1 MCGIVSVIHANKA
14 VEQSK
19 LIHMRDNLLH
29 RGPDAAGLWCKKNV
43 GFGQRRLSIID
54 LSSDADQPFVSSDER
69 FVLNYNGEI
78 YNYIELREFLE
89 TKDVKFRTHS
99 DTEVLLNA
107 LIYWGVDAL
116 EHLNGMFAFTFWD
129 SIEQK
134 LIAARDRFG
143 EKPLYYYCDNQYGF
157 AAASEMKALLA
168 DEAIPD
174 EMDEYSIGQYQI
186 GQYYEEGDNTFF
198 KHIKR
203 LKSGH
208 YMVVDKQGRVESE
221 KRYWT
226 PNYEDVNHSMSK
238 KEAVEGFGEKLNEA
252 IRVRLRS
259 DVQVGSSLSG
269 GMDSSAIVG
278 RISLLRKLQNN
289 TKQQNTFS
297 ARFDDDPT
305 LSEGE
310 FIDSVIERTGVNGLH
325 VSPDPIKMIEEL
337 SRLHWHQEEPFLSA
351 SIYLQWCV
359 ARLASEND
367 TVVMLDGQGADELLG
382 GYQPYFRNHQLDLI
396 DNGYRL
402 TSLIN
407 TIKFNGRLNKA
418 SRLYKDSTRRFNP
431 NVAFTFAQI
440 CALQSVRPSP
450 YGMPVYTEGVP
461 AISKGFRARRQMAEA
476 LQYNTL
482 PTLLRYADRNSM
494 AFSREVRLPFL
505 DKGLV
510 EFAISIPD
518 KWLFADGWQKYPLRQ
533 SSKGFLPSEVCWR
546 ADKVGYAAPLDI
558 WMRAELKD
566 WSYDKLFNGES
577 KSLEYFDE
585 SELKKQWRMHQKG
598 QGNFSW
604 QFWKWISLNEWF
616 NMHARGDLRR
626 HHH

>member
-1 MCGIVSVIHANKA
+1 MCGIVSIIHANKA
-14 VEQSK
+14 VEEPK
-19 LIHMRDNLLH
+19 LIHMRDNLVH
-29 RGPDAAGLWCKKNV
+29 RGPDAAGLWCQKNV
-43 GFGQRRLSIID
+43 GFGQRRVSIID
-54 LSSDADQPFVSSDER
+54 LSTDSDQPFLSSDER
-69 FVLNYNGEI
+69 YVLNYNGEI
-78 YNYIELREFLE
+78 YNYIELRELLE
-89 TKDVKFRTHS
+89 TKDIKFRTHS

-129 SIEQK
+129 RVEQK
-134 LIAARDRFG
+134 LIVARDRFG
-143 EKPLYYYCDNQYGF
+143 EKPLYYHCDNHYGF

-168 DEAIPD
+168 DETISDAID
-174 EMDEYSIGQYQI
+174 EFSIEQYQI
-186 GQYYEEGDNTFF
+186 GQYYEERDNTFF

-203 LKSGH
+203 LKPAH
-208 YMVVDKQGRVESE
+208 FMIVDKQGRIESE

-226 PNYEDVNHSMSK
+226 PNYEDINHGMSK

-252 IRVRLRS
+252 IRIRLRS

-278 RISLLRKLQNN
+278 RIAQIRKSQNN
-289 TKQQNTFS
+289 TQRQNTFS

-310 FIDSVIERTGVNGLH
+310 FIDSVIERTGVNGFD
-325 VSPDPIKMIEEL
+325 VSPDPLKMVDEL
-337 SRLHWHQEEPFLSA
+337 KRLHWHQEEPFLSA

-359 ARLASEND
+359 ARLASENN
-367 TVVMLDGQGADELLG
+367 TTVMLDGQGADELLG

-396 DNGYRL
+396 DNGHRL
-402 TSLIN
+402 TSVVN
-407 TIKFNGRLNKA
+407 TIKFNSRLNKA
-418 SRLYKDSTRRFNP
+418 SRLYRDAKRRFNP
-431 NVAFTFAQI
+431 NVAFSFAQI

-450 YGMPVYTEGVP
+450 YGMPVYEEGVP
-461 AISKGFRARRQMAEA
+461 PISKGFRARRQMAEA

-482 PTLLRYADRNSM
+482 PVLLRYADRNSM
-494 AFSREVRLPFL
+494 AFSREARLPFL
-505 DKGLV
+505 DKELV

-533 SSKGFLPSEVCWR
+533 SSKAFLPSEVCWR

-558 WMRAELKD
+558 WMRNELKD

-577 KSLEYFDE
+577 KSLDYFNED
-585 SELKKQWRMHQKG
+585 ELKKQWHMHQKG

-604 QFWKWISLNEWF
+604 SFWKWISLNEWF
-616 NMHARGDLRR
+616 EMHAGGDLRR
-626 HHH
+626 PHY